1 MGITRSKVLFSHSVL
16 KHVSVHRFCI
26 VCFWLK
32 KLCQG
37 LRLVGSSF
45 VPNMCRGRPPTV
57 RQAAHRS
64 HEDYVNIDDEEWR
77 IRKEK
82 RMNTIATY
90 QKRWPLGYGIASLL
104 QDEGEVIELTRL
116 ATVKKKRKKESN
128 GCVLLW
134 PSAENRNVSKRMW
147 EMQASAARHCLEG
160 NAMLY
165 FKFWALCAQ
174 PRSRAY
180 LRFWT

>member
-1 MGITRSKVLFSHSVL
+1 
-16 KHVSVHRFCI
+16 
-26 VCFWLK
+26 
-32 KLCQG
+32 
-37 LRLVGSSF
+37 
-45 VPNMCRGRPPTV
+45 MCRCIDSALCAFGLKSCAKACAWSVPDSFPMGCMRPPLV
-57 RQAAHRS
+57 RQAAPGLLHNRS
-64 HEDYVNIDDEEWR
+64 HVEYVNIVDEEWR

-82 RMNTIATY
+82 RMFTIATY
-90 QKRWPLGYGIASLL
+90 QNRWPLGYGIASLL

-147 EMQASAARHCLEG
+147 EMQAGAARHCLEG

>member
-1 MGITRSKVLFSHSVL
+1 
-16 KHVSVHRFCI
+16 
-26 VCFWLK
+26 
-32 KLCQG
+32 
-37 LRLVGSSF
+37 
-45 VPNMCRGRPPTV
+45 MCRCIDSALCAFGLKSCAKACAWSVPASFRMGCVRPPLV
-57 RQAAHRS
+57 RHAAHRS
-64 HEDYVNIDDEEWR
+64 HEEYVNIVDEEWR

-82 RMNTIATY
+82 RTY
-90 QKRWPLGYGIASLL
+90 EEWRMQNKWPLGYALASLL
-104 QDEGEVIELTRL
+104 QIHGDGIDLTRI

-147 EMQASAARHCLEG
+147 EMQAGAARHCLEG

-174 PRSRAY
+174 PRSRAD

>member
-1 MGITRSKVLFSHSVL
+1 MCRCIDSALCAFGLKNCAKTCAWSVPASFRMGCVRASLVHEAAPGLVQITR
-16 KHVSVHRFCI
+16 
-26 VCFWLK
+26 
-32 KLCQG
+32 
-37 LRLVGSSF
+37 
-45 VPNMCRGRPPTV
+45 
-57 RQAAHRS
+57 
-64 HEDYVNIDDEEWR
+64 YVNTSDEEWR

-82 RMNTIATY
+82 RTFIMATMQNT
-90 QKRWPLGYGIASLL
+90 WPLGYALASLL
-104 QDEGEVIELTRL
+104 QTHGDGIELTRI
-116 ATVKKKRKKESN
+116 ATVQKQRN

-147 EMQASAARHCLEG
+147 EMQAGAARHCLEG

-165 FKFWALCAQ
+165 FKFWAICAQ

>member
-1 MGITRSKVLFSHSVL
+1 MCRCIDSALCAFGLKNCAKTCAWSVPASFRMGCVRASLVHEAAPGLVQITR
-16 KHVSVHRFCI
+16 
-26 VCFWLK
+26 
-32 KLCQG
+32 
-37 LRLVGSSF
+37 
-45 VPNMCRGRPPTV
+45 
-57 RQAAHRS
+57 
-64 HEDYVNIDDEEWR
+64 YVNTSDEEWR

-82 RMNTIATY
+82 RMVTMMTY
-90 QKRWPLGYGIASLL
+90 HNKWPLGCALVSLL
-104 QDEGEVIELTRL
+104 QIHGDQIDLRRI
-116 ATVKKKRKKESN
+116 ATAKKQSN
-128 GCVLLW
+128 GSVLLW

-147 EMQASAARHCLEG
+147 EMQAGAARHCLEG